1 MSPDRRSND
10 GLAVPP
16 QGFERTYKEASMKRK
31 DDNKIIQDAVKRL
44 CNETDSGERK
54 E

>member
-1 MSPDRRSND
+1 MSTYRRTNDR
-10 GLAVPP
+10 LAVPP
-16 QGFERTYKEASMKRK
+16 QGFESTYKEASMKRK
-31 DDNKIIQDAVKRL
+31 YDNKRIQDAVKRL

>member
-1 MSPDRRSND
+1 MSTDRRTNK

-16 QGFERTYKEASMKRK
+16 QGFERAYKEASMKRK
-31 DDNKIIQDAVKRL
+31 HENKRIQDTVKRL